1 MAKRIEGSEA
11 VRRRGPS
18 DVGRGGEGSTENGV
32 QGTPPTVYAA
42 AGLAFAAALIHL
54 WATPEHFEEWWGY
67 GAFFVAAATGQGIFG
82 VALLRRSTQPLLLA
96 GIWANAAIVVLYVVT
111 RTRGIPLG
119 PHDGT
124 VEDAGILDMSAT
136 VAEIGLVVALVT
148 LLAGAYRRWTVNA
161 LLLLGVVL
169 WVLRLAGA
177 LVGP

>member
-1 MAKRIEGSEA
+1 MYQRGSPDAGKGDEVGTA
-11 VRRRGPS
+11 GGAES
-18 DVGRGGEGSTENGV
+18 GVGRMS
-32 QGTPPTVYAA
+32 PAVYAA

-67 GAFFVAAATGQGIFG
+67 GTFFVAAAAGQGIFG
-82 VALLRRSTQPLLLA
+82 VTLLRGPTRPPVLLA

-124 VEDAGILDMSAT
+124 VEDAGVLDMLAT
-136 VAEIGLVVALVT
+136 VAEMALIVALVT
-148 LLAGAYRRWTVNA
+148 VLAGAYRRWTINA
-161 LLLLGVVL
+161 LLVLGVLL
-169 WVLRLAGA
+169 WVLRLTGV

>member
-1 MAKRIEGSEA
+1 MGQRGS
-11 VRRRGPS
+11 S
-18 DVGRGGEGSTENGV
+18 DAGKGADLGTAGGAEVGVGRMS
-32 QGTPPTVYAA
+32 PAVYAA

-96 GIWANAAIVVLYVVT
+96 GIWSNVAIVVLYVVT

-119 PHDGT
+119 PHGGM
-124 VEDAGILDMSAT
+124 VEDAGVLDMLAT
-136 VAEIGLVVALVT
+136 VAEVGMIVALVVLLGGGYRGWT
-148 LLAGAYRRWTVNA
+148 LNA
-161 LLLLGVVL
+161 LLLVGVVL
-169 WVLRLAGA
+169 WVLRLTGV

>member
-18 DVGRGGEGSTENGV
+18 DVGRGGEGGTENGV
-32 QGTPPTVYAA
+32 QGTPPTVYVA

-67 GAFFVAAATGQGIFG
+67 GSFFVAAAAGQGIFG

-96 GIWANAAIVVLYVVT
+96 GIWSNVAIVVLYVVT

-119 PHDGT
+119 PHGGM
-124 VEDAGILDMSAT
+124 VEDAGVLDMLAT
-136 VAEIGLVVALVT
+136 VAEVGMIVALVVLLGGGYRGWT
-148 LLAGAYRRWTVNA
+148 LNA
-161 LLLLGVVL
+161 LLLVGVVL
-169 WVLRLAGA
+169 WVLRLTGV

>member
-1 MAKRIEGSEA
+1 M
-11 VRRRGPS
+11 RRRGPS

-32 QGTPPTVYAA
+32 QRTPPSTVYAA

-82 VALLRRSTQPLLLA
+82 VVLLRGFTRPLLLLA

-124 VEDAGILDMSAT
+124 VEDAGLADMAAT
-136 VAEIGLVVALVT
+136 AAEVGMIVALVA
-148 LLAGAYRRWTVNA
+148 LLRGPHRRWTLNA
-161 LLLLGVVL
+161 LLLLGVAL
-169 WVLRLAGA
+169 WVLRLTGT